1 MVQPVIRSG
10 FVLHLVL
17 LFTAISARPQTP
29 NSPNA
34 EFFEKEIRPVLAD
47 KCYGCHSSKLK
58 TPMGGLVLDTKAG
71 MKAGGNSGAVIVPG
85 DPKASR
91 LLTALRYTETDLRMP
106 PTGKLPD
113 TKIAAFET
121 WIAAGAVDPR
131 EDAAAA
137 PAVSTAK
144 KGMDIETGRKWWS
157 FQPVNP
163 VPAPKI
169 HNASFAKQW
178 TKEKIDWF
186 ILAKLEEKKLRPSPA
201 ADRMTLIERATLDL
215 TGLRP
220 TYEEVQAFVADKSP
234 EAYPKLIDRLLASP
248 HYGERWGRYWLDV
261 ARYGEDNPTS
271 EATNPAYPFAWRYR
285 DWVID
290 AVNRDVPYDRFVK
303 FQLAADQLPGTSHSD
318 LAALGY
324 LGAAPVYHTDLRL
337 SKDVIET
344 LYTDNWDERVDA
356 VSRGIMGLTVGCARC
371 HDHKFDP
378 ILSKDYYAM
387 AGVFASTVAAPRPT
401 AEVDPE
407 TENKFMAASQR
418 IFFLSYLAN
427 LMNNE
432 PGTKPEE
439 AAAKAVQFTKQM
451 EEVRDS
457 MAFLKDSHREMW
469 DFLNNAA
476 KAPRIKPP
484 DKATVQAEV
493 KAEVKPEVKP
503 TTPPAASAIPFAPIV
518 PPAPPKYAA
527 ADVQQRRRRNPA
539 SDLPFTQSVFDAGVW
554 IDGSDADLTTI
565 DIKPGVARDMNIL
578 PHANV
583 ATPGPVEPRHFLT
596 VLSKGDSTFQHGSG
610 RLDLANRIFSDA
622 SPLVA
627 RVIVNRVWAWH
638 FGQPLVAT
646 LSDFGV
652 QGEKPTHPE
661 LLDDLA
667 ARFIANGWSL
677 KWLHREIMLSAAYR
691 QASHP
696 RAEGEAADPTNKLL
710 WRMNPR
716 RLDVEA
722 YRDTLLEVTGALDTS
737 PKTLS
742 DDIESSENYGR
753 TVYGRVSRGRLDTV
767 LALYDFPDP
776 TMTAP
781 QRELT
786 TSPLQQLFV
795 MNSPFMK
802 DRSQDLVDAVQKDA
816 DNAAKVRDMYRRV
829 LDRDPSPKELDL
841 ALSYLGSGDTS
852 KTLAQYAQA
861 LLATNEVIFWP

>member
-1 MVQPVIRSG
+1 
-10 FVLHLVL
+10 
-17 LFTAISARPQTP
+17 
-29 NSPNA
+29 
-34 EFFEKEIRPVLAD
+34 
-47 KCYGCHSSKLK
+47 
-58 TPMGGLVLDTKAG
+58 
-71 MKAGGNSGAVIVPG
+71 
-85 DPKASR
+85 
-91 LLTALRYTETDLRMP
+91 
-106 PTGKLPD
+106 
-113 TKIAAFET
+113 
-121 WIAAGAVDPR
+121 
-131 EDAAAA
+131 
-137 PAVSTAK
+137 
-144 KGMDIETGRKWWS
+144 
-157 FQPVNP
+157 
-163 VPAPKI
+163 
-169 HNASFAKQW
+169 
-178 TKEKIDWF
+178 
-186 ILAKLEEKKLRPSPA
+186 
-201 ADRMTLIERATLDL
+201 
-215 TGLRP
+215 
-220 TYEEVQAFVADKSP
+220 
-234 EAYPKLIDRLLASP
+234 
-248 HYGERWGRYWLDV
+248 
-261 ARYGEDNPTS
+261 
-271 EATNPAYPFAWRYR
+271 
-285 DWVID
+285 
-290 AVNRDVPYDRFVK
+290 
-303 FQLAADQLPGTSHSD
+303 
-318 LAALGY
+318 
-324 LGAAPVYHTDLRL
+324 
-337 SKDVIET
+337 
-344 LYTDNWDERVDA
+344 
-356 VSRGIMGLTVGCARC
+356 
-371 HDHKFDP
+371 
-378 ILSKDYYAM
+378 
-387 AGVFASTVAAPRPT
+387 
-401 AEVDPE
+401 
-407 TENKFMAASQR
+407 
-418 IFFLSYLAN
+418 
-427 LMNNE
+427 
-432 PGTKPEE
+432 
-439 AAAKAVQFTKQM
+439 
-451 EEVRDS
+451 
-457 MAFLKDSHREMW
+457 
-469 DFLNNAA
+469 
-476 KAPRIKPP
+476 
-484 DKATVQAEV
+484 
-493 KAEVKPEVKP
+493 
-503 TTPPAASAIPFAPIV
+503 
-518 PPAPPKYAA
+518 
-527 ADVQQRRRRNPA
+527 
-539 SDLPFTQSVFDAGVW
+539 
-554 IDGSDADLTTI
+554 
-565 DIKPGVARDMNIL
+565 
-578 PHANV
+578 
-583 ATPGPVEPRHFLT
+583 
-596 VLSKGDSTFQHGSG
+596 LSKGDSTFQHGSG